1 MIDKL
6 IHQKQLVYIKVT
18 FDMRYYIRY
27 DVRYDVQYCFGLEE
41 KCYFA
46 NYEHFQGHMI
56 LHSKASNAL

>member
-1 MIDKL
+1 
-6 IHQKQLVYIKVT
+6 
-18 FDMRYYIRY
+18 MRYYIRY

-56 LHSKASNAL
+56 LQSKASNAL